1 MNARTNKRG
10 HRDFIHGV
18 EVLLARGQ
26 GHADGEARAC
36 EDGRE
41 THGPCRLGCHGHYGR
56 VPRASD
62 GGSSLVGSGSLPGA
76 GLYVAQSIDVGPA
89 TRGLVVALV
98 STGDL
103 VGGFAGDAEGTVV
116 NASIRPE
123 MGFRR

>member
-26 GHADGEARAC
+26 GHADGELERAKTV
-36 EDGRE
+36 GRR
-41 THGPCRLGCHGHYGR
+41 TGR
-56 VPRASD
+56 AVWAAMGTMAACLALLIVAHRWSEVDP
-62 GGSSLVGSGSLPGA
+62 LPGA
-76 GLYVAQSIDVGPA
+76 GLHVAQSIDVGPA

-103 VGGFAGDAEGTVV
+103 VGNFAGDAEATAAG
-116 NASIRPE
+116 ASNSS
-123 MGFRR
+123 GNGL

>member
-26 GHADGEARAC
+26 EPADGEFARAKTV
-36 EDGRE
+36 GRR
-41 THGPCRLGCHGHYGR
+41 TGR
-56 VPRASD
+56 VVWAAMGTMAACLALLIVSHRWSEVD
-62 GGSSLVGSGSLPGA
+62 SLPGA

-89 TRGLVVALV
+89 SRGLLIALV

-103 VGGFAGDAEGTVV
+103 VGNFVGDAEGTAVD
-116 NASIRPE
+116 ASNSSG
-123 MGFRR
+123 MGFSR